1 MTGAWG
7 PCAMAVLLVERRPS
21 ELVFYVHSMS
31 CRPPGGAVAWN
42 LRRGFDPTRVW
53 YVRNMRAVRCHELKG
68 PSSLRVDDDVPEPK
82 PSAGEV
88 LIDVKA
94 AGLNFPDVLLS
105 YGKYQFKPQPPFIL
119 GGEAA
124 GIVAAV
130 GDGVTSVRP
139 GDRVATWMI
148 HGAFAEKIVVPELS
162 TVKLPDNVGFETA
175 AATLL
180 TYATT
185 YHALV
190 DRAALRAGETLL
202 VLGAAGGVGTAAV
215 ELGNLLGAKVIAA
228 ASTEEKVAFAKEH
241 GAAEGIVYTREDLKE
256 RTKTITN
263 GAGANVVYDPVGGVL
278 SEAALRSI
286 AWEGRFLVVGFAAGD
301 IPKIPLNL
309 VLLKGCQIVGVFW
322 GSFAMRDP
330 ARNRANGVKL
340 FDWVAEGKLRPHV
353 DVALPFARAGE
364 ALTRMERREV
374 KGKVV
379 LVP

>member
-1 MTGAWG
+1 
-7 PCAMAVLLVERRPS
+7 
-21 ELVFYVHSMS
+21 
-31 CRPPGGAVAWN
+31 
-42 LRRGFDPTRVW
+42 
-53 YVRNMRAVRCHELKG
+53 MRAVRSHQPIG
-68 PSSLRVDDDVPEPK
+68 PSGVRVDEVEAPK
-82 PSAGEV
+82 PGAGEV
-88 LIDVKA
+88 RIDVKA

-105 YGKYQFKPQPPFIL
+105 YGKYQFKPEPPFTL

-124 GIVAAV
+124 GVVSAV
-130 GDGVTSVRP
+130 GEGVTSVKV

-148 HGAFAEKIVVPELS
+148 HGAFAEQICVPELS
-162 TVKLPDNVGFETA
+162 TVKVPEEVGFEVA

-190 DRAALRAGETLL
+190 DRAALAKGETLL

-215 ELGNLLGAKVIAA
+215 ELGKLLGARVIAA
-228 ASTEEKVAFAKEH
+228 ASTDEKVAFCKEH
-241 GAAEGIVYTREDLKE
+241 GADEGIVYGREDLKE
-256 RTKTITN
+256 RAKVLTN
-263 GAGANVVYDPVGGVL
+263 GAGANVVYDPVGGAL

-330 ARNRANGVKL
+330 AKNRAHGVKL
-340 FDWVAEGKLRPHV
+340 FDWVARGELRPHV
-353 DVALPFARAGE
+353 DAVLPFTETGE
-364 ALTRMERREV
+364 ALRRMEQRLV
-374 KGKVV
+374 KGKLV